1 MTLKVKEERN
11 RVWQRCGE
19 DDDAD
24 YYDTSESEVEGPRV
38 WQILKKKKRLEPGK
52 LGRKKKT
59 LIRIYSHSHR
69 EVHTSGHDGE
79 KA

>member
-1 MTLKVKEERN
+1 MTLKVKEELN

-24 YYDTSESEVEGPRV
+24 YYDTSESELEGPRV
-38 WQILKKKKRLEPGK
+38 WQTLGKKKRLEPGK
-52 LGRKKKT
+52 LEKKKH
-59 LIRIYSHSHR
+59 LHSYSHR
-69 EVHTSGHDGE
+69 EVHTSRHDGE